1 MEIQE
6 ERQIEIFHTLEKIER
21 MNKAIQFH
29 QVQEN
34 QDKTA
39 ISQYQSVKQDLI
51 RQLREILWIANNVLT
66 LSEIRIPMTE
76 KLVLTLNISDPSK
89 RKAFM
94 QMLQLF
100 DFIQV
105 EDYKVFLKRFIKN
118 APKRIPLSEEDI
130 AKELMELRYP
140 NQ

>member
-1 MEIQE
+1 
-6 ERQIEIFHTLEKIER
+6 
-21 MNKAIQFH
+21 
-29 QVQEN
+29 
-34 QDKTA
+34 
-39 ISQYQSVKQDLI
+39 
-51 RQLREILWIANNVLT
+51 
-66 LSEIRIPMTE
+66 MTE